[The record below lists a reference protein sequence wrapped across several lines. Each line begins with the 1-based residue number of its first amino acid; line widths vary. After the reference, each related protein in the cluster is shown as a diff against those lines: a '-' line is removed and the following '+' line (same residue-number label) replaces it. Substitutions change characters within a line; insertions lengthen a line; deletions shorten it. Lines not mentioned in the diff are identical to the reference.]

1 MAAISKWTVP
11 KHLCHIEFSP
21 GHGGCFAVW
30 LPFFFLHELIKKYEN
45 WQHCAKCHWELMAK
59 GKKLL
64 ECLLVLVRIVHRSY
78 MGEGA
83 RGGDQDVEVPRE
95 FCQFVWGYIS
105 ESLQKD
111 NFSCG
116 SVVSSTRM
124 ERAPLC
130 YQTICLLCPA
140 HVHLCRQKSVLS
152 LWGSG
157 RHLSLDLNSL
167 PIYFLTCVNSAA
179 ALSLPFCS
187 VPYISNEVSAQR
199 RKVF

>member
-95 FCQFVWGYIS
+95 FCQFVQGYIS
-105 ESLQKD
+105 ESLHKGWKGQFFHVGVSCHQPGWRGPRSAIKQSV
-111 NFSCG
+111 FSVQPMYICVVKRVFFLFEVQVDISVLTWTVCPSIFWHVSIQQLLCLSH
-116 SVVSSTRM
+116 SVVYRT
-124 ERAPLC
+124 
-130 YQTICLLCPA
+130 
-140 HVHLCRQKSVLS
+140 SVM
-152 LWGSG
+152 
-157 RHLSLDLNSL
+157 R
-167 PIYFLTCVNSAA
+167 
-179 ALSLPFCS
+179 
-187 VPYISNEVSAQR
+187 
-199 RKVF
+199 